1 MIALEVADLVVIAS
15 RTLSLDTGLVLD
27 LLDPAAAE
35 SALARP
41 RPNDEPGDPA
51 GRAAALLHALL
62 REWPLRRGNQ
72 QVALAAT
79 LQFLALN
86 GWDVDPDPQ
95 LAGLVAALAAG
106 TLDTPAAAAWLAP
119 RLRAAG
125 RSATLVKEAPMR
137 PRRPLADKIRLAT
150 RRTQPR
156 GMFRRFTDRAR
167 RAVHL
172 AREEAL
178 LLRHDHVGTE
188 HLLLGLLYEGDGVAA
203 HVLES
208 LGISREAVR
217 GQVDEIIGHGQSPP
231 RGDIPFTPA
240 ARRALRLA
248 LQESLQLGHR
258 YIGTEHVLL
267 GLLREAEGVAAQ
279 VLSRLGA
286 DHARVRDRTLDLV
299 AGRRGPAGPQ
309 AESAGPDAPDAPD
322 APAGPAVPADLMR
335 VTEQLAQLRRQRQA
349 ALDAGDLDTAAA
361 LRDRER
367 QLLADKLRLEHRW
380 TAGVDVQAVIADN
393 QRLHRE
399 LDRLRNL
406 LRQHGIEP
414 DGGTARTA

>member
-27 LLDPAAAE
+27 LLDPVAAE
-35 SALARP
+35 RALDRARP
-41 RPNDEPGDPA
+41 GGEPGDPA

-62 REWPLRRGNQ
+62 RERPLRRGNQ
-72 QVALAAT
+72 QVVLAAA

-95 LAGLVAALAAG
+95 IAGLVAGLAAG
-106 TLDTPAAAAWLAP
+106 TLDTAAAAAWLAP

-125 RSATLVKEAPMR
+125 CSAAREKEALVR
-137 PRRPLADKIRLAT
+137 PRRPLAEKIKLAT
-150 RRTQPR
+150 RRRQPR

-188 HLLLGLLYEGDGVAA
+188 HLLLGLLYEGEGVAA

-217 GQVDEIIGHGQSPP
+217 GQVDEIIGHGQGPP

-299 AGRRGPAGPQ
+299 AGRRGPADPQ
-309 AESAGPDAPDAPD
+309 AEPAGPDAPDTPD
-322 APAGPAVPADLMR
+322 TPAVPADLAR
-335 VTEQLAQLRRQRQA
+335 VTGQLAQLQRQRQA
-349 ALDAGDLDTAAA
+349 ALDAGGLDTAAA

-380 TAGVDVQAVIADN
+380 TADVDVQAVIADN

-399 LDRLRNL
+399 LDRLCDL

>member
-1 MIALEVADLVVIAS
+1 
-15 RTLSLDTGLVLD
+15 
-27 LLDPAAAE
+27 
-35 SALARP
+35 
-41 RPNDEPGDPA
+41 
-51 GRAAALLHALL
+51 
-62 REWPLRRGNQ
+62 
-72 QVALAAT
+72 
-79 LQFLALN
+79 
-86 GWDVDPDPQ
+86 
-95 LAGLVAALAAG
+95 
-106 TLDTPAAAAWLAP
+106 
-119 RLRAAG
+119 
-125 RSATLVKEAPMR
+125 MR
-137 PRRPLADKIRLAT
+137 PRRPLTEKIKMAT

-188 HLLLGLLYEGDGVAA
+188 HLLLGLLYEGEGVAA

-208 LGISREAVR
+208 LGISREDVR

-231 RGDIPFTPA
+231 QGDIPFTPA

-279 VLSRLGA
+279 VLTRLGA
-286 DHARVRDRTLDLV
+286 DHARVRDRTLDLL
-299 AGRRGPAGPQ
+299 AGRRGQADPQ
-309 AESAGPDAPDAPD
+309 AD
-322 APAGPAVPADLMR
+322 PAAPAVPADLAR

-361 LRDRER
+361 LSDRER

-380 TAGVDVQAVIADN
+380 TADVDVQAVIADN
-393 QRLHRE
+393 QRLRRE
-399 LDRLRNL
+399 LDRLRDL

-414 DGGTARTA
+414 DDGPARTA

>member
-1 MIALEVADLVVIAS
+1 MIALEVADLVVIAG
-15 RTLSLDTGLVLD
+15 RTLNLDTGLVLD
-27 LLDPAAAE
+27 LLDPAGAE
-35 SALARP
+35 SALARA
-41 RPNDEPGDPA
+41 RPGGEPGDPA
-51 GRAAALLHALL
+51 GPAVALLHALL
-62 REWPLRRGNQ
+62 RERPLQRGNQ
-72 QVALAAT
+72 QIALAAT

-95 LAGLVAALAAG
+95 LAGLVAGLAAG
-106 TLDTPAAAAWLAP
+106 TLDTAAAAAWLSS
-119 RLRAAG
+119 RLRAPG
-125 RSATLVKEAPMR
+125 GSAARMKEAAMR
-137 PRRPLADKIRLAT
+137 PRRPLAEKIRLAT

-188 HLLLGLLYEGDGVAA
+188 HLLLGLLYEGEGVAA

-208 LGISREAVR
+208 LSISREAVR

-258 YIGTEHVLL
+258 YIGTEHFLL
-267 GLLREAEGVAAQ
+267 GLLREADGVAAQ

-286 DHARVRDRTLDLV
+286 DQARVRDRTLDLV
-299 AGRRGPAGPQ
+299 ASRRGPAGPQ
-309 AESAGPDAPDAPD
+309 AEPAGPDAPDTPD
-322 APAGPAVPADLMR
+322 APAHLAR

-367 QLLADKLRLEHRW
+367 QLVADKLRLEHRW

-393 QRLHRE
+393 QRLYRE
-399 LDRLRNL
+399 LDRLRDL